1 MRFGAGRRGN
11 AKTMIAEGELA
22 PGYHAP
28 TNKGQTLSHESFVER
43 VPVVLFFLDGLDGA
57 DDQLELDT
65 FDDLL
70 VEFGHRRVQLLGVA
84 PTTPRVLRDATGT
97 RAVTVLA
104 DEDGAIRERFG
115 GGGGPFAVV
124 IDRTGIVA
132 GVVQR
137 HSSEHPN
144 EVLGEVDRLLARE
157 PARMQPYEP
166 VHDEPD
172 PDEKGT

>member
-11 AKTMIAEGELA
+11 AQSMIAEGELA
-22 PGYHAP
+22 PGYRAP
-28 TNKGQTLSHESFVER
+28 TNKGQTLSHKSFVER

-57 DDQLELDT
+57 DDQLELAT

-84 PTTPRVLRDATGT
+84 PTTPRALRDATEA
-97 RAVTVLA
+97 RAITVLA

-115 GGGGPFAVV
+115 GDGGPFAVV
-124 IDRTGIVA
+124 IDRTGTVA
-132 GVVQR
+132 GVVER

-157 PARMQPYEP
+157 PERMQPYEP

-172 PDEKGT
+172 PDEKGA